1 MLNQYHARPMS
12 KSFVIDSLEFA
23 RDSKAHAFSL
33 EAADLPKI
41 AGMAVQTVQPLS
53 VKIESG
59 VRRDGKPFI
68 DLEIVGSLLLEC
80 QRCLEGLESEI
91 NSRSRFIIA
100 PTEDALADLSDE
112 SDDVNSILAEHEFD
126 LIGFVEDELLLSLPM
141 IPKHDEGV
149 CTRPES
155 IIDSEDVTN
164 PFRILKR

>member
-1 MLNQYHARPMS
+1 
-12 KSFVIDSLEFA
+12 
-23 RDSKAHAFSL
+23 
-33 EAADLPKI
+33 
-41 AGMAVQTVQPLS
+41 
-53 VKIESG
+53 
-59 VRRDGKPFI
+59 
-68 DLEIVGSLLLEC
+68 
-80 QRCLEGLESEI
+80 
-91 NSRSRFIIA
+91 
-100 PTEDALADLSDE
+100 LSDE

>member
-1 MLNQYHARPMS
+1 MS

-23 RDSKAHAFSL
+23 RESKVHAFSL

-41 AGMAVQTVQPLS
+41 AEMAVETVKPLS

-80 QRCLEGLESEI
+80 QRCLEGFESEI

-126 LIGFVEDELLLSLPM
+126 LIRFVEDELLLSLPM

-155 IIDSEDVTN
+155 VIDSEDVTN